1 MRQRLTVS
9 KTMVMTEKMVEDV
22 QSLADEFGVSFADIV
37 RECIESDLPRLK
49 DRERK
54 RKKARQKRR

>member
-22 QSLADEFGVSFADIV
+22 QSLANDLNVSFADIV
-37 RECIESDLPRLK
+37 RECIESDLPKLK
-49 DRERK
+49 DRVRK
-54 RKKARQKRR
+54 RKKARQKRH